1 MTPPTPYG
9 GSYECPK
16 CGHGGYEV
24 GELRASGGYLS
35 KFFDVQRQ
43 KFTTVVCQGCGYTD
57 LYRGDTSV
65 LGDVLD
71 FLGG

>member
-1 MTPPTPYG
+1 MTPPTPHG

-24 GELRASGGYLS
+24 GELRASGGYLG
-35 KFFDVQRQ
+35 KFF
-43 KFTTVVCQGCGYTD
+43 
-57 LYRGDTSV
+57 
-65 LGDVLD
+65 D